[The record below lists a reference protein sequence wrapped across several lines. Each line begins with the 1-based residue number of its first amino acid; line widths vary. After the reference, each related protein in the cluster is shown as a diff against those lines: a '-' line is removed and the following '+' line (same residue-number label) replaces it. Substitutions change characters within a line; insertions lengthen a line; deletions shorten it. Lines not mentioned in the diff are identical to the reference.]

1 MFNRNPKH
9 RAARFEMDM
18 TSGALLPKVL
28 LFSGPLILTG
38 ILQLLY
44 NAADV
49 VVVGQF
55 VGHQALA
62 AVGSTSSLINLLVN
76 LFMGLSVG
84 ASVIIA
90 NAYGAG
96 DLRSVR
102 TGVHTAVTVAAIA
115 GVVVGVIG
123 VTAARPLLMLMGSPD
138 DVIND
143 ATLYVQI
150 YFMGMPANMLYNFGA
165 AILRAV
171 GDTRRPLY
179 YLTVAGIVNVL
190 LNLFLVIGCHL
201 GVAGVAIATV
211 VSQVISMVLVMIC
224 LLRSDGAIHLNLNE
238 LRINPSQLK
247 DIFRIGLPAGLQ
259 GSLFSISNVLIQS
272 SVNSFGSIAMAGNSA
287 ASNIEGFVYTSM
299 NALHQAD
306 LTFASQNLGAKQYGR
321 VRRVMWVCLGTV
333 TAIGLG
339 MGLAFYAV
347 GPTLISFY
355 NTDAEVI
362 RYGMLRLSIILPTY
376 FLCGTM
382 DTMVGQLRGIGYSIL
397 PMIVSLTGACLL
409 RIVWIFT
416 IFAANP
422 ALDTLYISY
431 PISWFAT
438 FATHL
443 LCYLT
448 FGLRRLRRLEGAVEG
463 DGQGRCP

>member
-1 MFNRNPKH
+1 MFSKNRQP

-18 TSGALLPKVL
+18 TTGALLPKVL

-115 GVVVGVIG
+115 GVVVGIIG
-123 VTAARPLLMLMGSPD
+123 VAAARPLLTLMGSPD

-179 YLTVAGIVNVL
+179 YLTVAGIVNVI
-190 LNLFLVIGCHL
+190 LNLFLVIVCHL

-211 VSQVISMVLVMIC
+211 TSQVISTVLVMIC
-224 LLRSDGAIHLNLNE
+224 LLRSDGAIHLDIKE

-306 LTFASQNLGAKQYGR
+306 LTFASQNLGAKQYDR
-321 VRRVMWVCLGTV
+321 VRRVMWVCLGVV

-339 MGLAFYAV
+339 MGLAFYAI

-416 IFAANP
+416 IFAATPTLN
-422 ALDTLYISY
+422 TLYISY

-448 FGLRRLRRLEGAVEG
+448 LGRRHLRKLEA
-463 DGQGRCP
+463 GQGLCP

>member
-1 MFNRNPKH
+1 MFNRNRQH

-18 TSGALLPKVL
+18 TTGALLPKVL

-62 AVGSTSSLINLLVN
+62 AVGSTSPLINLLVN

-115 GVVVGVIG
+115 GVVVGIIG
-123 VTAARPLLMLMGSPD
+123 VAAARPLLTLMGSPD

-179 YLTVAGIVNVL
+179 YLTVAGIVNVV
-190 LNLFLVIGCHL
+190 LNLFLVIVCHL

-211 VSQVISMVLVMIC
+211 TSQVISMVLVMIC
-224 LLRSDGAIHLNLNE
+224 LLRSDGAIHLSLHE
-238 LRINPSQLK
+238 LRINPRQLK

-306 LTFASQNLGAKQYGR
+306 LTFASQNLGAKQYSR
-321 VRRVMWVCLGTV
+321 VRRVMWVCLGVV

-339 MGLAFYAV
+339 MGLAFYAI

-416 IFAANP
+416 IFAATPTLN
-422 ALDTLYISY
+422 TLYISY

-448 FGLRRLRRLEGAVEG
+448 LGRRRLRRLEG
-463 DGQGRCP
+463 QGLCP